1 METGQTIEEI
11 LNTIIPPREFHLQS
25 KGQVWV
31 QTAMSVPATRNE
43 VVQLQEELNK
53 RLKQRQANDTGICP
67 IREEL
72 YAQCFDEL
80 IRQIIISFK
89 KRGLLLACVRDQIN
103 MTISSYK
110 KLYESSIAFGI
121 RKSIQADKYK
131 GEMNNKIK
139 DLDEECM
146 ELKREVD
153 ELREKIQ
160 VTRALGDEKR
170 KEAEDNHSE
179 SILKIKKENSVLR
192 EDLETRLSGNVKIGK

>member
-1 METGQTIEEI
+1 M
-11 LNTIIPPREFHLQS
+11 
-25 KGQVWV
+25 
-31 QTAMSVPATRNE
+31 
-43 VVQLQEELNK
+43 NK

-89 KRGLLLACVRDQIN
+89 KRGNHFCFYWKFLNKWFLGLLLACVRDQIN

-139 DLDEECM
+139 GINSTIFFVIK
-146 ELKREVD
+146 KRFGWGMYGVKK
-153 ELREKIQ
+153 RSRWVKGKNPSNPCAGRWKAKSIISKIQ
-160 VTRALGDEKR
+160 KVFR
-170 KEAEDNHSE
+170 K
-179 SILKIKKENSVLR
+179 LR
-192 EDLETRLSGNVKIGK
+192 IITVKVFWK